1 MKRPYRLLKFIAIV
15 LSVAGLTAIASVMTL
30 GSPSL
35 FHPAPAFSQSLVR
48 LEEAG
53 QQVYK
58 QLPNLPRE
66 NQYVSTETGKVDS
79 NNTLVRRMIRYHI
92 YVKGRP
98 PGYRLD
104 WKLTLADYLGA
115 NSLMQESQYPGYD
128 SLKTNPLEGDRAVIG
143 RLNRAQRD
151 TLAQALANVFSP
163 RTSQSAQPPTPS
175 TNRGR
180 LGITQPTPTSAPP
193 KLPQPKPGD
202 ARLLLP

>member
-1 MKRPYRLLKFIAIV
+1 MKRPHRLLKFIAIV

-48 LEEAG
+48 LEEIG
-53 QQVYK
+53 QQVY
-58 QLPNLPRE
+58 QQVPNLPRE
-66 NQYVSTETGKVDS
+66 NQYVSTETGKADA
-79 NNTLVRRMIRYHI
+79 NNTLVRRMIRYHV

-104 WKLTLADYLGA
+104 WKLTLADYLGV

-128 SLKTNPLEGDRAVIG
+128 SLKTNPLEGDRIAIG
-143 RLNRAQRD
+143 RLNRVQRD
-151 TLAQALANVFSP
+151 ALVQALASVFSP
-163 RTSQSAQPPTPS
+163 RTSQSAQPQP

-180 LGITQPTPTSAPP
+180 SGVTQPAATSSPP
-193 KLPQPKPGD
+193 KLSQPKPGD

>member
-30 GSPSL
+30 SSPSL

-66 NQYVSTETGKVDS
+66 NQYVSTETGKVDP
-79 NNTLVRRMIRYHI
+79 NNTLMRRMIRYHI

-180 LGITQPTPTSAPP
+180 SGSTQPAATSAPSQ
-193 KLPQPKPGD
+193 LPQPKPGD

>member
-1 MKRPYRLLKFIAIV
+1 MKRRNRVLKFIATV
-15 LSVAGLTAIASVMTL
+15 LSVAGLTAIAALMTL

-48 LEEAG
+48 LEEVG
-53 QQVYK
+53 QQVY
-58 QLPNLPRE
+58 QQVPNLPRE
-66 NQYVSTETGKVDS
+66 NQYVSTETGKVDP
-79 NNTLVRRMIRYHI
+79 NNTLVRRMIRYHV

-115 NSLMQESQYPGYD
+115 NSLMQESQYPGSD
-128 SLKTNPLEGDRAVIG
+128 SLKTNPLEGDRTARG

-151 TLAQALANVFSP
+151 ALVQVLAKAFSL
-163 RTSQSAQPPTPS
+163 RTSQSTQPQATPSNPGRSGTAQPS
-175 TNRGR
+175 TS
-180 LGITQPTPTSAPP
+180 TTPP
-193 KLPQPKPGD
+193 KLAQPKPGD

>member
-1 MKRPYRLLKFIAIV
+1 VKRRNRVLKFIATV
-15 LSVAGLTAIASVMTL
+15 FSVAGLTAIAAIMTL

-53 QQVYK
+53 QQVY
-58 QLPNLPRE
+58 QQVPNLSRE
-66 NQYVSTETGKVDS
+66 NQYVSTETGKVDP
-79 NNTLVRRMIRYHI
+79 NNTLVRRMIRYHV

-128 SLKTNPLEGDRAVIG
+128 SLKTNPLEGDRTAIG
-143 RLNRAQRD
+143 RLNRAQRNA
-151 TLAQALANVFSP
+151 LAQALANVFSP
-163 RTSQSAQPPTPS
+163 RTSQSAQPPTTS
-175 TNRGR
+175 TNGGR
-180 LGITQPTPTSAPP
+180 SGVTQPATNTAPP
-193 KLPQPKPGD
+193 KLSQPKPGD